1 MSQQSS
7 VSESLAKE
15 LSLLRDEVG
24 QLQNKVTQQ
33 EAKILK
39 AHEMIEQLLLLKS
52 DNQESH
58 DDKRS
63 SKEGGKGKEVRLSSV
78 QIQYRTCYDLF
89 RAYKD
94 IGQHHLKSGMF
105 WVDLDGPSQG
115 EPAIYVYC
123 NMTDDTVHIII
134 NLKN

>member
-1 MSQQSS
+1 MSHKLS

-15 LSLLRDEVG
+15 LTLLRDAVG

-33 EAKILK
+33 EVMILK
-39 AHEMIEQLLLLKS
+39 VQHEMIQRTME
-52 DNQESH
+52 
-58 DDKRS
+58 
-63 SKEGGKGKEVRLSSV
+63 KGRKGIRLSSV

-115 EPAIYVYC
+115 EPRPS
-123 NMTDDTVHIII
+123 TSTVI
-134 NLKN
+134 